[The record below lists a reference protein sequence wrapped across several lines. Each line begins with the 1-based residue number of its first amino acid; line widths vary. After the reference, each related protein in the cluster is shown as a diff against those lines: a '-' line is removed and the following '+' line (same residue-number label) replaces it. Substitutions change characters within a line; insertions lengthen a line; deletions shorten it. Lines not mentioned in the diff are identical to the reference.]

1 MASDRPNNVLIL
13 TDQQRGDALGIE
25 GHPVLQT
32 PNLDWLAATGA
43 RFSRAYSEC
52 PSCVPARR
60 TMMSGTAPAA
70 NGAVGMGPDPDWA
83 PPHLLAGELTAA
95 GYQTEMIG

>member
-1 MASDRPNNVLIL
+1 MASDRPNIVLIL

-25 GHPVLQT
+25 GHSVLQT

-43 RFSRAYSEC
+43 RFTRAYAEC

-60 TMMSGTAPAA
+60 THDERH
-70 NGAVGMGPDPDWA
+70 GAGGQRRGRHGPGP
-83 PPHLLAGELTAA
+83 
-95 GYQTEMIG
+95 

>member
-1 MASDRPNNVLIL
+1 MASDRPNIVLIL

-43 RFSRAYSEC
+43 RFTRVRR
-52 PSCVPARR
+52 VPELCAGAAHHDERHGAGGQRR
-60 TMMSGTAPAA
+60 GRH
-70 NGAVGMGPDPDWA
+70 GPGP
-83 PPHLLAGELTAA
+83 
-95 GYQTEMIG
+95 

>member
-1 MASDRPNNVLIL
+1 MASDRPNIVLIL
-13 TDQQRGDALGIE
+13 TDQQRGDALGID

-43 RFSRAYSEC
+43 RFARAYAEC

-60 TMMSGTAPAA
+60 SAPLQA
-70 NGAVGMGPDPDWA
+70 
-83 PPHLLAGELTAA
+83 
-95 GYQTEMIG
+95 

>member
-1 MASDRPNNVLIL
+1 MASDRPNIVLIL

-43 RFSRAYSEC
+43 RFTRAYAEC

-70 NGAVGMGPDPDWA
+70 NGAVGMGPDP
-83 PPHLLAGELTAA
+83 
-95 GYQTEMIG
+95 